1 MEEKRLEE
9 LMKARGTNTR
19 RLAMSAGLSYSTL
32 YDVVIGKRTLN
43 DVSAGKVQAI
53 ADALGVSFD
62 ELMGNVP
69 PTLTADEAELLGL
82 FRSLPPFGRKMA
94 LATVRNIAEGLRDE

>member
-1 MEEKRLEE
+1 MTLRQF
-9 LMKARGTNTR
+9 AIASGVPY
-19 RLAMSAGLSYSTL
+19 ATL
-32 YDVVIGKRTLN
+32 YDVAKGKRPL
-43 DVSAGKVQAI
+43 DGMSARHAATI
-53 ADALGVSFD
+53 AHALGMSVE
-62 ELMGNVP
+62 ELLGEEP